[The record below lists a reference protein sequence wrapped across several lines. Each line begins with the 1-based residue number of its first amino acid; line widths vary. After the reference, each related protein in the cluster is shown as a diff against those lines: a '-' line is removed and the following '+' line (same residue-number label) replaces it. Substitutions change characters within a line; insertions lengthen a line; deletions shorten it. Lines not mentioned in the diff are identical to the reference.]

1 MSRRANGTNRA
12 AELCGGS
19 KYTGYAKP
27 KKKAASLTE
36 LNGLLTKKIQIQFIR
51 CVGEMQDGREKND

>member
-36 LNGLLTKKIQIQFIR
+36 LNDHLTKKLQFSR

>member
-12 AELCGGS
+12 AALCGGS

-36 LNGLLTKKIQIQFIR
+36 LNGLLTKKLQIQFIR

>member
-27 KKKAASLTE
+27 KKKAESLTE
-36 LNGLLTKKIQIQFIR
+36 LNDHLVKKLQLQFNR
-51 CVGEMQDGREKND
+51 VGGGKQDA

>member
-12 AELCGGS
+12 AGLCGGS

-27 KKKAASLTE
+27 RKKTDSLAE
-36 LNGLLTKKIQIQFIR
+36 LNGRLAKKLQLQFNR
-51 CVGEMQDGREKND
+51 VGGGKQDV

>member
-12 AELCGGS
+12 AALCGGS

-36 LNGLLTKKIQIQFIR
+36 LNGHLTKKLQLHFSR
-51 CVGEMQDGREKND
+51 CVGGMQDGRETNS

>member
-27 KKKAASLTE
+27 KKKATSLTE
-36 LNGLLTKKIQIQFIR
+36 LNGLLTKKLQIQFSR

>member
-12 AELCGGS
+12 AALCGGS

-27 KKKAASLTE
+27 KKKAASLKE
-36 LNGLLTKKIQIQFIR
+36 LNGHLTKKLQLQFNRI
-51 CVGEMQDGREKND
+51 GGGKQDA

>member
-1 MSRRANGTNRA
+1 MSMRANGTNRA
-12 AELCGGS
+12 AALCGGS

-36 LNGLLTKKIQIQFIR
+36 LNGHLTKKLQLQYNRI
-51 CVGEMQDGREKND
+51 GEEKQYGRNL

>member
-1 MSRRANGTNRA
+1 MSRRVNGTNRA
-12 AELCGGS
+12 AALCGGS

-36 LNGLLTKKIQIQFIR
+36 LNDHLTKKLQLQFSR
-51 CVGEMQDGREKND
+51 CAGGMQDGREKKD

>member
-12 AELCGGS
+12 AALCGGS

-27 KKKAASLTE
+27 RKKAASLTE
-36 LNGLLTKKIQIQFIR
+36 LNGHLTKKLQLITRVTFFMESLQH
-51 CVGEMQDGREKND
+51 V